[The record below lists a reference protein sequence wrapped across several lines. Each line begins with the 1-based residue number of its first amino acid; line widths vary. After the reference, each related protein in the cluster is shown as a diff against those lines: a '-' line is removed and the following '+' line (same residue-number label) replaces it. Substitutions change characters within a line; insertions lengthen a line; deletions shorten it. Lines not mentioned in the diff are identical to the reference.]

1 MFAMTGWATR
11 IDLIIKMLHP
21 RMLQKFLP
29 RDGMGERDRDNS
41 LALIFNKANP
51 LEKP

>member
-1 MFAMTGWATR
+1 
-11 IDLIIKMLHP
+11 
-21 RMLQKFLP
+21 MLQKFPP
-29 RDGMGERDRDNS
+29 RHGMGERN

>member
-1 MFAMTGWATR
+1 MFAMTEWATR
-11 IDLIIKMLHP
+11 INQIIKILHP

-29 RDGMGERDRDNS
+29 RHGMGERNRGNS

-51 LEKP
+51 MEKP